1 MSARLLNISYWTLT
15 VLFCALML
23 LSSTGGFLQ
32 DEQSRAVMAKL
43 GYPMQLLL
51 ILSIGKVLAVVA
63 LVQQR
68 WQTIKEWAYAGLT
81 YDFICAAIAWLGV
94 GEVGSAAF
102 MAVPQGLL
110 VAHYWL
116 WKQRVRQ
123 AA

>member
-1 MSARLLNISYWTLT
+1 MTPRILNISYWTLT
-15 VLFCALML
+15 VVFCALML

-32 DEQSRAVMAKL
+32 DEQSRAMMAKL

-68 WQTIKEWAYAGLT
+68 WHTVKEWAYAGLT
-81 YDFICAAIAWLGV
+81 YDFVCAAIAWVGV
-94 GEVGSAAF
+94 GEMGFALF
-102 MAVPQGLL
+102 MVVPQGLL

-116 WKQRVRQ
+116 WKLRLQS
-123 AA
+123 A